1 MAASPGSRK
10 DSVNTGWMWVRG
22 YSETVGNNSEQGGKS
37 RETVFRT
44 VWNGLEN
51 MGYMTSAK

>member
-10 DSVNTGWMWVRG
+10 DSVNTGWIGVG
-22 YSETVGNNSEQGGKS
+22 DYSETVGNNSEQGGKS

-51 MGYMTSAK
+51 MGYTTSAK